1 VRGTGS
7 KFAYITAA
15 AVVAVL
21 IFSGSNIRTIF
32 KLKSEVN
39 RYRDKLEN
47 LKEENLILE
56 EEIRLIKTEPEH
68 LEYLARKKLGLI
80 KEGETKYFIIQQ
92 TGTVPS
98 H

>member
-1 VRGTGS
+1 MRGTGS
-7 KFAYITAA
+7 KFAYITVAA
-15 AVVAVL
+15 AVAVL

-32 KLKSEVN
+32 KLRSEIN

-47 LKEENLILE
+47 LQEENLLLE

-80 KEGETKYFIIQQ
+80 KQDETKYYIIQQ
-92 TGTVPS
+92 TYTVPAR
-98 H
+98 